1 MPSQLLRFLSI
12 VFAAL
17 PIVFGLI
24 RAITTGK
31 DLRYVWLAFAALLGA
46 AGVMALGHANA
57 RQPTTRVALS
67 AAAFVISTLFAM
79 LTALLL
85 GTTFNPGML
94 IVASAF
100 GLCCAASCLLHA
112 LAVGRVMSGSESANG

>member
-1 MPSQLLRFLSI
+1 MPSRLLRFLSI
-12 VFAAL
+12 AFASL
-17 PIVFGLI
+17 PIAFGLI

-46 AGVMALGHANA
+46 AGVTALGHAYA
-57 RQPTTRVALS
+57 RQASARVAL
-67 AAAFVISTLFAM
+67 AAGAFVISTLFAIA
-79 LTALLL
+79 TALLL

-100 GLCCAASCLLHA
+100 GLCGAASCLFHT
-112 LAVGRVMSGSESANG
+112 LAKAPMSERG

>member
-17 PIVFGLI
+17 PIAFGLI

-46 AGVMALGHANA
+46 AGVMALGHANT
-57 RQPTTRVALS
+57 RQPSARVALS
-67 AAAFVISTLFAM
+67 AGAFVISTLFAM
-79 LTALLL
+79 STALLL

-94 IVASAF
+94 IVATTF
-100 GLCCAASCLLHA
+100 GLCCAASCLLHT
-112 LAVGRVMSGSESANG
+112 LAVGRVASGSESANG